1 MKQHTIAQ
9 DMPPTDKFLHRKRI
23 FVGSDK
29 EIFFLREAWQEG
41 MVFFRQ
47 QLKNGMYEGFM
58 HHKEVH
64 YVNTYTNTWC
74 MAITGNKGHV
84 ETLKLSII
92 QSFNLLLA
100 LSQRLHSVVY
110 Q

>member
-1 MKQHTIAQ
+1 
-9 DMPPTDKFLHRKRI
+9 
-23 FVGSDK
+23 
-29 EIFFLREAWQEG
+29 
-41 MVFFRQ
+41 
-47 QLKNGMYEGFM
+47 
-58 HHKEVH
+58 
-64 YVNTYTNTWC
+64 